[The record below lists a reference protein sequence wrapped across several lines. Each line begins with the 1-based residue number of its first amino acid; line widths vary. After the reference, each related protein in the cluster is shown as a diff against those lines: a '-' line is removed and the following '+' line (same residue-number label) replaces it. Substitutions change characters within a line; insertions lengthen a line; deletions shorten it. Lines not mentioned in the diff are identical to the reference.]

1 MPQTTAKIMPRI
13 SSLINGFKNKN
24 DKNAPS
30 GSVIPDQKEYLI
42 ALYRL
47 PVEKYIGIAMAI
59 PSGILCRAIAKATD
73 MPKPISWYP
82 ETKVAIPSGKLCS
95 INAIVDTKPT
105 LNNP

>member
-47 PVEKYIGIAMAI
+47 PVEKYSNGNTFRNIMQ
-59 PSGILCRAIAKATD
+59 SYSKSNRY
-73 MPKPISWYP
+73 S
-82 ETKVAIPSGKLCS
+82 
-95 INAIVDTKPT
+95 
-105 LNNP
+105 